1 MITVGN
7 DEAVV
12 EADLFRGDLSCPCG
26 GMLGGHGWA
35 VLRSVFEARGLEP
48 APGLPGREPAKTEAR
63 PRRTRC
69 RSCGATHVLLP
80 ARLLSRR
87 CDSTAVI
94 GDMIVRAAT
103 GQGPVRIADE
113 TGVPEGTVRDRLGR
127 FRGHAGRVRA
137 FFTALAGALSPDPV
151 PLDPAGR
158 TPLADAAASVGA
170 AFRRRRPGGRRS
182 RCRRGSSRRCRR
194 WGRCCP
200 RWRCSGWFAVTRW
213 APGCSDRSTRTH
225 PGAVRARRVT
235 LGAPAGCGRKPPGEK
250 DTG

>member
-12 EADLFRGDLSCPCG
+12 EEDLFRGELSCPLCG
-26 GMLGGHGWA
+26 GTLGGHGWA
-35 VLRSVFEARGLEP
+35 VLRSVFGARGLEP
-48 APGLPGREPAKTEAR
+48 APGLAGREPAKTEER
-63 PRRTRC
+63 PRRGRC

-103 GQGPVRIADE
+103 GQGPERISDE
-113 TGVPEGTVRDRLGR
+113 TGVPEGTARDRLGR
-127 FRGHAGRVRA
+127 FRAHAGRVRA

-158 TPLADAAASVGA
+158 TGLADAAAAVGA
-170 AFRRRRPGGRRS
+170 AFAAAAGRWAALAVTGWEFAAVQT
-182 RCRRGSSRRCRR
+182 RGSLLSPVVAFRAFR
-194 WGRCCP
+194 GDAMA
-200 RWRCSGWFAVTRW
+200 SGPF
-213 APGCSDRSTRTH
+213 
-225 PGAVRARRVT
+225 
-235 LGAPAGCGRKPPGEK
+235 
-250 DTG
+250 

>member
-1 MITVGN
+1 VITVGN

-170 AFRRRRPGGRRS
+170 AF
-182 RCRRGSSRRCRR
+182 
-194 WGRCCP
+194 
-200 RWRCSGWFAVTRW
+200 AAAAARW
-213 APGCSDRSTRTH
+213 AAL
-225 PGAVRARRVT
+225 AVSAWEFAAVQTMGSLLSPLAVFRVVRGDAVGSG
-235 LGAPAGCGRKPPGEK
+235 LF
-250 DTG
+250 